1 VTHAAALVL
10 LAALAAPAAK
20 PSAAVRAGEGPVR
33 VAADEVHYAF
43 QKREVVFTG
52 NPVTLTRDDAT
63 LTCRRLVAKND
74 AAGGIASATCVGDVR
89 FARGERVVTCEK
101 ATFDN
106 ADDRLV
112 CEGNPVLR
120 QGGTEARARRLVYD
134 LRSDEARLEGAPGSP
149 TRIVVPG
156 EEAERIRREVEER
169 RKGAKP

>member
-1 VTHAAALVL
+1 MTFASL
-10 LAALAAPAAK
+10 LALAVLAGPPEKAAP
-20 PSAAVRAGEGPVR
+20 VRAGEGPVR

-74 AAGGIASATCVGDVR
+74 AAGQIARATCVGEVR
-89 FARGERVVTCEK
+89 FTRGARVVTCER

-120 QGGTEARARRLVYD
+120 DGGSEARATRLVYD
-134 LRSDEARLEGAPGSP
+134 LRSDEARLEGAPGAP
-149 TRIVVPG
+149 TKITVPG
-156 EEAERIRREVEER
+156 DEAERIRREVEAR
-169 RKGAKP
+169 RKEKKP